1 MVAATAPELGR
12 VSSDG
17 GVLAVTARA
26 LERSSDWEAVAAFRG
41 TVVVFMGERR
51 WHDLTCRL
59 VAAGRRPDE
68 PAAAFSL
75 AAEEQVVTANLAT
88 IATVADDGAIE
99 APAVLVIGDVS
110 LSPSSSLEG
119 LSEQLTAA

>member
-68 PAAAFSL
+68 PAAMAQH
-75 AAEEQVVTANLAT
+75 AMNGERRAVPAGRGREK
-88 IATVADDGAIE
+88 GAWHRFCG
-99 APAVLVIGDVS
+99 P
-110 LSPSSSLEG
+110 
-119 LSEQLTAA
+119 

>member
-1 MVAATAPELGR
+1 MPAATAPELGR
-12 VSSDG
+12 VSQDG

-26 LERSSDWEAVAAFRG
+26 HERSSDWEAVAAFRG

-110 LSPSSSLEG
+110 LSPCADLADVDG
-119 LSEQLTAA
+119 RLVAA